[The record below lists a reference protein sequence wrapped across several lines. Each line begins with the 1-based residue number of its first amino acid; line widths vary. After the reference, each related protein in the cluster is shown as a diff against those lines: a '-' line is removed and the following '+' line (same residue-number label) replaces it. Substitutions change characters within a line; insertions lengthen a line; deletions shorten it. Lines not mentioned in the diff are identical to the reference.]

1 MSAPDSI
8 HSPEYRELIIEQVR
22 AATQNGEGVA
32 AIDTPLPA
40 EAAQASDFAADYF
53 KRRHPTAEEDGV
65 RFYQRERIAAAVR
78 SRALLRATRKV
89 GELHGDLVGQALG
102 RRTLWALIA
111 HNSQDPGAVGI
122 LHIDEGVSVS
132 FTFNEGHAGLTYAQT
147 EREYNDPS
155 SRRSVEVVS
164 SGIGV
169 ALGDVF
175 PTPLAQPG
183 QLAPVHRWQE
193 LSGTQP
199 RRSFVLGFLVLPF
212 RNRKN
217 KSHHL

>member
-1 MSAPDSI
+1 MPSPNSI
-8 HSPEYRELIIEQVR
+8 YSTEYQELIIGQVR
-22 AATQNGEGVA
+22 AAVQNGEGVA
-32 AIDTPLPA
+32 AAETPLPI
-40 EAAQASDFAADYF
+40 EVAQASGFAADYF
-53 KRRHPTAEEDGV
+53 KGRFPTAEEDGV

-78 SRALLRATRKV
+78 SRALLRATREV
-89 GELHGDLVGQALG
+89 GELHGNLVGQALG
-102 RRTLWALIA
+102 RRTLWALTA

-122 LHIDEGVSVS
+122 LHVDEGVSVS

-155 SRRSVEVVS
+155 SRRRVEIAS

-199 RRSFVLGFLVLPF
+199 RRSFVLGFFVLPF
-212 RNRKN
+212 KNRK
-217 KSHHL
+217 K